1 MDILIVFEAKDGQ
14 AHRMSLETVAAAQ
27 SMAKELNLTTAVLT
41 MGKDAKSLAE
51 NASALDVGEV
61 LTLEH
66 DLLTEYSADGYTE
79 ALKQIIAQESPTYV
93 VMGYT
98 YQARDWVPKVSAQLA
113 IPYISDVISVKAEG
127 DSPVFTRMVYN
138 GKLISDITPTRGD
151 TAIVSFQAAAYPED
165 SVISGSAETRSVEVE
180 LDASMIRT
188 VSEPPFQEESGG
200 VDLSGA
206 EVIVSVGRGIG
217 KEENIPLVEALAKSL
232 NAEVGSSRPI
242 VDAGWLPTFRQVGSS
257 GQSVAP
263 KLYLALG
270 ISGAIQHIVGMK
282 GSKNIVA
289 INKDAEAPIFEIA
302 DYGVVG
308 DILEI
313 LPKLTEAI
321 EQ

>member
-1 MDILIVFEAKDGQ
+1 MDILIVFEAKEGQ
-14 AHRMSLETVAAAQ
+14 AHRMSLEAVAAAQ
-27 SMAKELNLTTAVLT
+27 SMAKELNLTTAVLV

-66 DLLTEYSADGYTE
+66 DLLSEYSADGYTE
-79 ALKQIIAQESPTYV
+79 ALKQIIAQESPSYV

-98 YQARDWVPKVSAQLA
+98 YQARDWVPKVSAQLT

-127 DSPVFTRMVYN
+127 ESPVFTRMVYN
-138 GKLISDITPTRGD
+138 GKLISDITPTGGE

-180 LDASMIRT
+180 LGASMIRT